1 MSSNLLLI
9 EIAVA
14 VSPTIIGQI
23 AVGDSKTSKLVGK
36 KIPELNLPVDVVIGA
51 IVRKEVVM
59 LANDD
64 LIIETNDHVIIF
76 VLDKKNISKVEK
88 MFQVSVGF
96 F

>member
-1 MSSNLLLI
+1 
-9 EIAVA
+9 
-14 VSPTIIGQI
+14 
-23 AVGDSKTSKLVGK
+23 
-36 KIPELNLPVDVVIGA
+36 
-51 IVRKEVVM
+51 VRKEVVM

-76 VLDKKNISKVEK
+76 VLDKKDISKVEK